1 MKALF
6 TATAI
11 LISVSSFAQNSSL
24 QLHDLYEPDP
34 VQFRFET
41 PGWYILAGLLFIV
54 VILILIQ
61 QTRKYIKNRYRREA
75 INELES
81 LALTQAVIPQLFVV
95 LKKTAIH
102 AFGREQVVQLYG
114 KEWLTFLEKTGKG
127 VKLID
132 YQEQIYSA
140 MYGGK
145 EIELQTQKTIL
156 SNALK
161 WVKSHASKP

>member
-6 TATAI
+6 TAIT
-11 LISVSSFAQNSSL
+11 LVVSISTFAQNGSIE
-24 QLHDLYEPDP
+24 LHDLYEPDP

-41 PGWYILAGLLFIV
+41 PGWYILAGLIFIL
-54 VILILIQ
+54 VILIIIQ

-75 INELES
+75 ITEIEIIS
-81 LALTQAVIPQLFVV
+81 QAPVVIPQLFVV
-95 LKKTAIH
+95 LKNTAMH
-102 AFGREQVVQLYG
+102 AFGREQVGQLYG
-114 KEWLTFLEKTGKG
+114 KEWLAFLEKTGKG
-127 VKLID
+127 VKLTD

-145 EIELQTQKTIL
+145 EIEFQTQKMIL

-161 WVKSHASKP
+161 WVKSHASKL